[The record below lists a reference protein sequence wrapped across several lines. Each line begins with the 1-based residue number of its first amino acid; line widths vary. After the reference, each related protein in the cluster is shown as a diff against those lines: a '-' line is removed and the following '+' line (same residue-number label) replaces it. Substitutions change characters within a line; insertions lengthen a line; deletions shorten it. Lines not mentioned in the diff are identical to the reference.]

1 MDHMTPK
8 DDRTPLP
15 WAPKRTARERMR
27 DMLSITSRQHDHDAT
42 LNTTT
47 PDVDRPYI
55 EHGTRGYTKLAVTP
69 AGPVVEA
76 GQPAQGTPQ
85 ITTEPHPDAYG
96 RQSARDLVRAMGGKL
111 PLSEVLNADGT
122 WTITAAGNIM
132 DGVEVVKLAPGMPI
146 FTSKGPTPSVV
157 KPRTPSDRIHFDTA
171 PTPRPDA
178 AELLEK
184 WGYTYEPDD
193 TVTREQINEYLG
205 RRGMSVDWD
214 ELNALAVD
222 AIERAEQ
229 YSFDSDGF
237 AVVAASTRRSSPI
250 FAELA
255 DAWNGRLYD
264 ADDEA
269 SAYPVGPL

>member
-27 DMLSITSRQHDHDAT
+27 DMLSITSKQHDHDAT

-47 PDVDRPYI
+47 PDVERPY
-55 EHGTRGYTKLAVTP
+55 TDVSPRGYTRATVTP

-96 RQSARDLVRAMGGKL
+96 RQGARDLVRAMGGKL

-132 DGVEVVKLAPGMPI
+132 DGVEVVKPAPGMSEVARIDDRLLVVRKKPVSPVERQAPKSERRWGYDYDTDDTFTRAEVQRILDEQREHYERVFGSGPADSERTLMGVDGTIDVLELDELQTPI
-146 FTSKGPTPSVV
+146 YAAAAYAWNEMVN
-157 KPRTPSDRIHFDTA
+157 
-171 PTPRPDA
+171 
-178 AELLEK
+178 AEL
-184 WGYTYEPDD
+184 WG
-193 TVTREQINEYLG
+193 
-205 RRGMSVDWD
+205 
-214 ELNALAVD
+214 
-222 AIERAEQ
+222 
-229 YSFDSDGF
+229 
-237 AVVAASTRRSSPI
+237 
-250 FAELA
+250 
-255 DAWNGRLYD
+255 
-264 ADDEA
+264 EA
-269 SAYPVGPL
+269 PARHEDGPL